1 MNIFSNKRYNSQRR
15 YHKLLDTLTTK
26 KQRYIKQKS
35 RNIRERK
42 KYIIILIH
50 FSENI
55 LSSAEKIRS
64 ILSDVINN
72 LNRIDL
78 YLIYI
83 NHILHKYI

>member
-15 YHKLLDTLTTK
+15 YHKPLDTLTTK
-26 KQRYIKQKS
+26 KQIYIKQKS

-55 LSSAEKIRS
+55 LSSAEKIRIGVS
-64 ILSDVINN
+64 
-72 LNRIDL
+72 
-78 YLIYI
+78 
-83 NHILHKYI
+83 